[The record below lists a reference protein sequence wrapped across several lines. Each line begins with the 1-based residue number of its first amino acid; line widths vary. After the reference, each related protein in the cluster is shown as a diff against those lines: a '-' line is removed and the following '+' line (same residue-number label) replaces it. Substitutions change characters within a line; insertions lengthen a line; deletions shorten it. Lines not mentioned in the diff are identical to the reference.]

1 MPTKDIEAVALYDY
15 DAITEEEIDL
25 NQGDKLIILNMDDIE
40 WYLVKRL
47 PTKEDIMEGIGEEE
61 GYVPKSFVK
70 LLKAE
75 DQLQAPEAKQNQHST
90 ALKRKLSGFILLISI

>member
-25 NQGDKLIILNMDDIE
+25 NKGDKLIIMNVDDIE

-47 PTKEDIMEGIGEEE
+47 PTKQDIMEGIGEEE

-70 LLKAE
+70 LTKAE
-75 DQLQAPEAKQNQHST
+75 DQLQLSEAKQVEQNET
-90 ALKRKLSGFILLISI
+90 LKRKLSGFT